1 MTKHDQASLRKYF
14 RSISGL
20 LPCPGKQKRMILQ
33 SAKENV
39 SAFLE
44 DHPDADFSQ
53 VEAHFGAPEQIAS
66 AFVADMDMPKLLNAL
81 RGRKRIFLSVIAAL
95 ITALLLWGGGVAIAV
110 ADQNA
115 ANPNYI
121 VDDMQQP

>member
-20 LPCPGKQKRMILQ
+20 LPCSGKQKRVILQ

-39 SAFLE
+39 NAFLE

-66 AFVADMDMPKLLNAL
+66 AFVADMDMPRLLNAL
-81 RGRKRIFLSVIAAL
+81 RSRKRIFLSVIVAL
-95 ITALLLWGGGVAIAV
+95 IAALLLWGGGVAIAV
-110 ADQNA
+110 ADQSA
-115 ANPNYI
+115 ANPGYI

>member
-44 DHPDADFSQ
+44 DHPEADFSQ
-53 VEAHFGAPEQIAS
+53 VQAHFGAPEQIAS

-110 ADQNA
+110 ADHNA